1 MEFTKRIRKS
11 GMLYRHRDKLQ
22 KTNGNL
28 ANVVVSSSTSS
39 NDCLGEFVP
48 ENTHSEDAAAL
59 SDGGGF
65 LNESHDCSSVCFSDE
80 CDIINAADTEDCN
93 EENSSSIFQQMAFV
107 ECVKYWA
114 LATNQTHHS
123 VEMMLEILR
132 EKTAQKFPKDP
143 RTLLKTPRTATNITN
158 IEGGQYWYNGLQK
171 CIINNFSFRDDEID
185 VETISINISIDGL
198 PLHKSSSTQF
208 WPILANIHE
217 LPDFPVMTVAIFCG
231 PKKPGNLDEFLGP
244 LITELNSL
252 MANGVFV
259 KTRKIGVK
267 IRAIIADSPARAF
280 IKGVAYFNAKNGC
293 LKCKCVGEFNHDSN
307 TVVFRGINAPLRTDK
322 EFREASQTAH
332 HKILTP
338 LLLLDNFD
346 MIQNVIIA
354 DVLHLIYLGI
364 MRRLLFGWR
373 DGTLGKYTKWASS
386 TIEQISKW
394 T

>member
-1 MEFTKRIRKS
+1 
-11 GMLYRHRDKLQ
+11 
-22 KTNGNL
+22 
-28 ANVVVSSSTSS
+28 
-39 NDCLGEFVP
+39 
-48 ENTHSEDAAAL
+48 
-59 SDGGGF
+59 
-65 LNESHDCSSVCFSDE
+65 
-80 CDIINAADTEDCN
+80 
-93 EENSSSIFQQMAFV
+93 MAFV

-114 LATNQTHHS
+114 LATNQTNHS
-123 VEMMLEILR
+123 VEKMLEILR

-198 PLHKSSSTQF
+198 PLHKSSSTQL

-259 KTRKIGVK
+259 KSRKIGVK

-293 LKCKCVGEFNHDSN
+293 LKCKCVGVFNHDSN

-373 DGTLGKYTKWASS
+373 DGTLGKYTKWASG
-386 TIEQISKW
+386 TIEQITKW
-394 T
+394 LKNVKLPYEIHRKTRDLYCLRRWKGTEYSSIFFH